1 MSTLPDIS
9 VALPPTPQT
18 PDLVAYAEELGYT
31 RAWLYDTPA
40 LQLDVWMSLALCA
53 ARTDR
58 IGLGP
63 AVLVPNLRHV
73 LVTASAIAH
82 LESLAAGRT
91 AYAIGTGFTAR
102 MALGQ
107 RPLPWQYVIDYVS
120 QLKALLRGET
130 VEVDGTMIAMIH
142 GDGQAPPRP
151 LTPPIII
158 AATGPKGQQLARE
171 HGDGVFGVGPVP
183 GFDFA
188 ASLTFGTVLD
198 PGESAD
204 SERVLGAAGPAAA
217 VAFHAI
223 YESNPAAVESLPGGA
238 VWKAAIESFP
248 ENVRHLEIHRGHLT
262 SLNDHD
268 RQVVT
273 GPMAVGFTMSGEAAD
288 VRARLEQLGSA
299 GVTDVAYQPIGPDP
313 QRELRAF
320 IEAARG

>member
-1 MSTLPDIS
+1 MSTIPAIS
-9 VALPPTPQT
+9 VALPPNPDT
-18 PDLVAYAEELGYT
+18 PDLVAYAEELGYE

-53 ARTDR
+53 VRTSR

-107 RPLPWQYVIDYVS
+107 RPLPWQYVIDYVT

-130 VEVDGTMIAMIH
+130 VEVDGTRIAMIH
-142 GDGQAPPRP
+142 GDGQAPARP
-151 LTPPIII
+151 LNPPFII
-158 AATGPKGQQLARE
+158 AATGPKGQALARE
-171 HGDGVFGVGPVP
+171 HGDGVFGVSPVP
-183 GFDFA
+183 GFDFSA
-188 ASLTFGTVLD
+188 ALTFGTILD

-204 SERVLGAAGPAAA
+204 SERVLAAAGPAGA

-223 YESNPAAVESLPGGA
+223 YESNPDAVLGLPGGA
-238 VWKAAIESFP
+238 EWKAAIEQYP
-248 ENVRHLEIHRGHLT
+248 ADVRHLEIHRGHLT
-262 SLNDHD
+262 SLNTQD
-268 RQVVT
+268 RAVVT
-273 GPMAVGFTMSGEAAD
+273 GPMAVAFTLSGEAAE
-288 VRARLEQLGSA
+288 VRARVEQLGAA
-299 GVTDVAYQPIGPDP
+299 GVTDLAYQPTGPDP
-313 QRELRAF
+313 RRELRAF
-320 IEAARG
+320 IDAARG